1 MNFDRNRIA
10 AFTLIEILVA
20 LTIIGV
26 LMSFIAPLVFD
37 RPDQARLLKV
47 KNDQKAI
54 ETSLRL
60 FKLDNG
66 TFPAA
71 ELGLNALLANGLTSN
86 GYLPEEPMD
95 PWGSPISWIIY
106 RLVKSWWFRWD
117 PTASFQICQKLE
129 MTFSVSRLSERDDK
143 VSGLFFIGDPYCIG
157 NYRHFAFF

>member
-95 PWGSPISWIIY
+95 PWGKPY
-106 RLVKSWWFRWD
+106 
-117 PTASFQICQKLE
+117 KLDYLSSGE
-129 MTFSVSRLSERDDK
+129 IVVVSLGPDGQLSDLSEA
-143 VSGLFFIGDPYCIG
+143 GDYILGKP
-157 NYRHFAFF
+157 FK

>member
-66 TFPAA
+66 KFPAA

-95 PWGSPISWIIY
+95 PWGKPY
-106 RLVKSWWFRWD
+106 
-117 PTASFQICQKLE
+117 KLDYLSSGE
-129 MTFSVSRLSERDDK
+129 IVVVSLGPDGQLSDLSEAGDDILGK
-143 VSGLFFIGDPYCIG
+143 PFK
-157 NYRHFAFF
+157 